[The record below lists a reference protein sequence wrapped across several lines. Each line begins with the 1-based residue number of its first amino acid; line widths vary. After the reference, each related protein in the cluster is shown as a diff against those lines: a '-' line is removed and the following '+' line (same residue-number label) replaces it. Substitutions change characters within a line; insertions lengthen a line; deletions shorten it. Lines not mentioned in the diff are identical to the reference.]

1 MWSRDQV
8 TTNHSSPA
16 DPLPGDDALLQR
28 LRDGGLGV
36 VDVALLLVVLR
47 AHVLRGGGVLGH
59 VAQVALLVHLGMIT
73 A

>member
-1 MWSRDQV
+1 MLFVR
-8 TTNHSSPA
+8 
-16 DPLPGDDALLQR
+16 DDALLHC
-28 LRDGGLGV
+28 LGDRGPRV
-36 VDVALLLVVLR
+36 LDVALLLVVLR